1 MKFSYSI
8 ISAATIAGVL
18 GFGRLSAEPADKA
31 ELEALRA
38 QVQQLA
44 AQLKVLSRQLEIKEE
59 AAATAAPSAGKVTAN
74 DKGVAISSADGANG
88 LKFHG
93 LVQLDSRVF
102 FGDHGASTNA
112 FVLRRGR
119 FSLDGNFAKNYAFQV
134 TPEFGGSTVTILD
147 ANVTATLTPSTQFKF
162 GRFKAPTGLE
172 RLQSDSVTFFNE
184 RSIVT
189 NLAPDR
195 DLGVQVSGDIGGGK
209 LTYAVGAFGGVPDAS
224 STNNTDFDNDK
235 DVAARVFAAPFK
247 TSAGSPLQGLSFG
260 IAGTVGRAKTTSGRT
275 AGYKTD
281 GQQTFF
287 SYNSSVIADGS
298 NWRLL
303 PQLDYRYGSF
313 GLLGEYTV
321 SAITVRSAAGA
332 PRTELRNHAWQIAA
346 GYVLTGEDSSYGGVV
361 PQTNFDLAAG
371 TWGAFEI
378 AARYAN
384 LSIDDDAFPTFASAA
399 ASADEAKA
407 LGLGL
412 NWYLSKVVR
421 FTFDYYQTRFSFNSL
436 APAVSATP
444 LLRQDEKAFVSR
456 FQLSF

>member
-1 MKFSYSI
+1 
-8 ISAATIAGVL
+8 
-18 GFGRLSAEPADKA
+18 
-31 ELEALRA
+31 
-38 QVQQLA
+38 
-44 AQLKVLSRQLEIKEE
+44 
-59 AAATAAPSAGKVTAN
+59 
-74 DKGVAISSADGANG
+74 
-88 LKFHG
+88 
-93 LVQLDSRVF
+93 
-102 FGDHGASTNA
+102 
-112 FVLRRGR
+112 
-119 FSLDGNFAKNYAFQV
+119 
-134 TPEFGGSTVTILD
+134 
-147 ANVTATLTPSTQFKF
+147 LTPTTQFKF

-195 DLGVQVSGDIGGGK
+195 DLGVQVSGDLAGGK
-209 LTYAVGAFGGVPDAS
+209 VSYAVGAFGGVPDAS

-235 DVAARVFAAPFK
+235 DVAARVFATPFK
-247 TSAGSPLQGLSFG
+247 ASAGSALQGLSFG
-260 IAGTVGRAKTTSGRT
+260 IAGTAGRAKTTAGRT

-287 SYNSSVIADGS
+287 AYNGTVVADGS
-298 NWRLL
+298 NWRLF
-303 PQLDYRYGSF
+303 PQIDYRHGSF

-321 SAITVRSAAGA
+321 SALTLRSSAGA
-332 PRTELRNHAWQIAA
+332 PRTELRNHAWQVAA

-371 TWGAFEI
+371 TWGAFEV

-384 LSIDDDAFPTFASAA
+384 LSIDDDAFPAFASAA
-399 ASADEAKA
+399 SSADEARA
-407 LGLGL
+407 IGVGL

-436 APAVSATP
+436 APAVSAAP
-444 LLRQDEKAFVSR
+444 ILRQDEKAFVSR